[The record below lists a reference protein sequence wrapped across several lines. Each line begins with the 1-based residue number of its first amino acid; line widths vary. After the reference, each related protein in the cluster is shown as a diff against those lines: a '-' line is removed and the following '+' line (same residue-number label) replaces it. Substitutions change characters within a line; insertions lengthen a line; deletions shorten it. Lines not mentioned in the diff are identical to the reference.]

1 MLQPKTNSKIDLAA
15 HSRFRDP
22 YDNLLYG
29 ILLQAVSD
37 NDINFL
43 KHGDGAIIWAY
54 LTTCA
59 HTESAPKTAY
69 KQHGKARHNYT

>member
-1 MLQPKTNSKIDLAA
+1 MTQPKTNSKIDIAA
-15 HSRFRDP
+15 HSRFRNP

-37 NDINFL
+37 NDIDYL

-54 LTTCA
+54 LHTCA
-59 HTESAPKTAY
+59 HAESVPKTHY